1 MKKAIRKYACRFI
14 LEFFAVFGITAILM
28 VIYAIVTG
36 GFIESFWGTCLLT
49 VLSVALLILLSLGG
63 ELYKT
68 TPARCIWQIHRDETG
83 ALRLFDLFHARKLLF
98 LGANGNEV
106 VLAVASALKFYVL
119 ANALNFLLLFL
130 IAFFKGCALGFHL

>member
-1 MKKAIRKYACRFI
+1 MKKAIRKYVCRFI

-49 VLSVALLILLSLGG
+49 VLSVVLLILLSLGG

-83 ALRLFDLFHARKLLF
+83 APRLFEWTDGH
-98 LGANGNEV
+98 ETV
-106 VLAVASALKFYVL
+106 VVRLRTEGQEQ
-119 ANALNFLLLFL
+119 
-130 IAFFKGCALGFHL
+130 IGGTEE